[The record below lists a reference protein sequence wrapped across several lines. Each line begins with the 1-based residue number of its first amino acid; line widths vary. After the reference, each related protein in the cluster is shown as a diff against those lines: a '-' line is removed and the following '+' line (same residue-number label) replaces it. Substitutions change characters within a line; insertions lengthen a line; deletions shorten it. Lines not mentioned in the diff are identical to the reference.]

1 MLLSRELTAASL
13 DPVAGRPEALGSA
26 LLEQS
31 RAVFDWL
38 RDLSSD
44 EFKRPTV
51 LPDWDVRTLTVHLI
65 LVHRGLAKALGQPT
79 NERPLPNAEYVRTY
93 RRNVDSIT
101 ERPQA
106 ATSDHS
112 NPALVSELDLAIGEV
127 AATLSA
133 AELRS
138 VIRAPQG
145 PVQAADFVATRIVEV
160 VVHADDLTRSL
171 PDRRPIPLHRAA
183 FSRCTRT
190 LAEIL
195 ANQQPGRSVE
205 VRVPPYA
212 AVQCSTSGDPGPSHT
227 RGTPPNVVETDPL
240 TFLRLATGRI
250 SWDEGV
256 SAGTVTAS
264 GLRAN
269 LSSVLPIL
277 S

>member
-1 MLLSRELTAASL
+1 MALS
-13 DPVAGRPEALGSA
+13 
-26 LLEQS
+26 
-31 RAVFDWL
+31 
-38 RDLSSD
+38 
-44 EFKRPTV
+44 
-51 LPDWDVRTLTVHLI
+51 
-65 LVHRGLAKALGQPT
+65 QPT
-79 NERPLPNAEYVRTY
+79 SERPLPNAEYVRTY

-101 ERPQA
+101 ERTRA
-106 ATSDHS
+106 TTSDHS
-112 NPALVSELDLAIGEV
+112 SLALVSQLDLAIGEV
-127 AATLSA
+127 AATLAA
-133 AELRS
+133 AELGS
-138 VIRAPQG
+138 VIRASRG
-145 PVQAADFVATRIVEV
+145 PVQATDFVATRIVEV

-183 FSRCTRT
+183 LSRCTRT

-240 TFLRLATGRI
+240 TFMRLATGRI
-250 SWDEGV
+250 SWDDGV

-269 LSSVLPIL
+269 LSSVLPVL

>member
-13 DPVAGRPEALGSA
+13 DPVAGRPEALSSA

-38 RDLSSD
+38 RDLSGE

-51 LPDWDVRTLTVHLI
+51 LPDWDVRTLTGHLI
-65 LVHRGLAKALGQPT
+65 LVHRGLAKALSQPT
-79 NERPLPNAEYVRTY
+79 SERPLPNAEYVRTY

-101 ERPQA
+101 ERTRA
-106 ATSDHS
+106 TTSDHS
-112 NPALVSELDLAIGEV
+112 GPALLSQLDLAIGEV
-127 AATLSA
+127 ATTLSA
-133 AELRS
+133 AELKS
-138 VIRAPQG
+138 VIRAPRG
-145 PVQAADFVATRIVEV
+145 PVLATDFVATRIVEV
-160 VVHADDLTRSL
+160 VVHADDLTRSV
-171 PDRRPIPLHRAA
+171 PDRRPIPLHRTALA
-183 FSRCTRT
+183 RCTRT

-212 AVQCSTSGDPGPSHT
+212 AVQCSTGGDPGPSHT

-240 TFLRLATGRI
+240 TFMRLATGRI
-250 SWDEGV
+250 SWDDGV

-269 LSSVLPIL
+269 LSSVLPLL

>member
-1 MLLSRELTAASL
+1 
-13 DPVAGRPEALGSA
+13 VAGQPEALSSA

-38 RDLSSD
+38 RDLSAE

-51 LPDWDVRTLTVHLI
+51 LPDWDVRTLTGHLI
-65 LVHRGLAKALGQPT
+65 LVHRGLAKALSQPT
-79 NERPLPNAEYVRTY
+79 SERPLPNAEYVRTY

-101 ERPQA
+101 ERTRA

-112 NPALVSELDLAIGEV
+112 GPALVSQLDLAIGEL

-133 AELRS
+133 AELKS
-138 VIRAPQG
+138 AIRASRG
-145 PVQAADFVATRIVEV
+145 PVQATDFVATRIVEV

-171 PDRRPIPLHRAA
+171 PDRRPVPLHRAA
-183 FSRCTRT
+183 LSRCTRT

-212 AVQCSTSGDPGPSHT
+212 AVQCSTSGDPGPRHT
-227 RGTPPNVVETDPL
+227 RGTPPNVVETDAL
-240 TFLRLATGRI
+240 TFMRLATGRI
-250 SWDEGV
+250 SWDDGV

-269 LSSVLPIL
+269 LSSILPVL